1 MVHAVRM
8 HQPIAEFDV
17 ALREEL
23 AVERAVAQAKVRQA
37 QTRTRRRHIERV
49 QKRST
54 FRFFLLCLVLLATAV
69 GVTIAMFQTLYI
81 VMG

>member
-1 MVHAVRM
+1 MRM
-8 HQPIAEFDV
+8 HQPIAEFDS
-17 ALREEL
+17 ALQEEL
-23 AVERAVAQAKVRQA
+23 AIERALAQAQVRHA
-37 QTRTRRRHIERV
+37 QTRARRRHIERT